1 MIDRSEFMFL
11 AMCIPSRIFIALTA
25 SQIRPEIA
33 VPLTLIT
40 GLAFLRL
47 YLNPSLRLT
56 GPETFGR
63 PIWWNDVR
71 IIHAALWIGFAVAK
85 LQGYD
90 WAWKLL
96 ALDVIVGLVSFFFL
110 KPRN

>member
-1 MIDRSEFMFL
+1 MIGRSDFMFF
-11 AMCIPSRIFIALTA
+11 AMCIPTRIFIALVA

-40 GLAFLRL
+40 GLALLRL
-47 YLNPSLRLT
+47 HLSPSLRPT
-56 GPETFGR
+56 GTETLGR
-63 PIWWNDVR
+63 PIWWNDMR
-71 IIHAALWIGFAVAK
+71 AIHAALWIGFAVAA
-85 LQGYD
+85 LMGYD

-96 ALDVIVGLVSFFFL
+96 AIDVIVGLVSFFFL